1 MSGYFADASGTEMSD
16 ARGEDPFEAERQAE
30 TDRLRGI
37 ITDLF
42 YGHRN
47 SLTYMETMLNSLCNR
62 DAERGSPSLADEF
75 AYVEA
80 RSAVERELD
89 RLGYN
94 DSNTNVVLKLA
105 EFLKSVKL

>member
-42 YGHRN
+42 YEHRN
-47 SLTYMETMLNSLCNR
+47 SLTYMETMLILCATGMPN
-62 DAERGSPSLADEF
+62 E
-75 AYVEA
+75 EA
-80 RSAVERELD
+80 RRFIDD
-89 RLGYN
+89 R
-94 DSNTNVVLKLA
+94 D
-105 EFLKSVKL
+105 EE